1 MYPTVD
7 SGGDGNGFVVDYM
20 GRNRAYN
27 SHDGHD
33 YAFPDKPTGTPI
45 LAAASGTAYA
55 YSTAGL
61 GVIIRHD
68 NGYETIYWHLDRF
81 ESVFRGRV
89 DNGAGVRVE
98 AGTPIGTSGNTGRS
112 TGPHLHFE
120 VRYNG
125 KQVDPYGWY
134 GPGADPC
141 PQYAQ
146 CGVSVW
152 LWHDALSGTYDF
164 TRPSGGAP
172 VPDGVLTGPGTPTSP
187 GTPPGTVVN
196 PLPWTD
202 IDQATAPAKPV
213 QSDRSDPSAPIGT
226 LAVSPDPD
234 LRLLLHFDGSVV
246 PTIGQGQPLLN
257 AKKEAAPV
265 FETGQFDGAV
275 RVPRDGELAYVTEGN
290 LEAQRGT
297 VAVWAQ
303 IPKEYPDN
311 TTDRHYLWSTSA
323 YTDGAPYT
331 NTLALRHE
339 VVDGDAQW
347 NFWTVGPEGEE
358 HNLAVADTLEPGSW
372 HHFSVTWDR
381 RGGRKVL
388 YIDGTL
394 AKDVVNAS
402 LPTQF
407 GDQLQFGHF
416 AARYGASDAL
426 LDEAAT
432 WSRVLSPREIEH
444 LATRYDPYTRAAG
457 PIATARVVTGRTALF
472 DANAVDG
479 DGAVVTMHVQHNG
492 EAWSAPMPYY
502 DQYRWKLDRMEG
514 EQTFAVKYLD
524 ADNHAA
530 VVTTTLKLAPTLV
543 GKTDIAASS
552 EMTATLALNVVN
564 VDVPIEYAEVPFAWY
579 NQEIEMQVSQQSD
592 FSDTFWVPFE
602 PERTWTWQAEH
613 ERKLYVRFRDRLGRV
628 SEPVLVTPR

>member
-7 SGGDGNGFVVDYM
+7 HGGDGNGFVVDYL
-20 GRNRAYN
+20 GRNRPYN

-33 YAFPDKPTGTPI
+33 YAFPDKPIGTPI

-68 NGYETIYWHLDRF
+68 NGYETVYWHLDQF
-81 ESVFRGRV
+81 DAMFRGKV
-89 DNGAGVRVE
+89 DNGQGVRVE
-98 AGTPIGTSGNTGRS
+98 VGTPIGTSGNTGRS

-120 VRYNG
+120 VRYHG
-125 KQVDPYGWY
+125 KEVDPYGWY

-141 PQYAQ
+141 PQYAG

-164 TRPSGGAP
+164 TRPSGGAT
-172 VPDGVLTGPGTPTSP
+172 VPDGVLTGPGGPSS
-187 GTPPGTVVN
+187 PGTVVD

-202 IDQATAPAKPV
+202 VAQATASAKPTET
-213 QSDRSDPSAPIGT
+213 SRSHPSAPLGT

-234 LRLLLHFDGSVV
+234 LRLLLHFDGNVL
-246 PTIGQGQPLLN
+246 PTIGQGQPVVS
-257 AKKEAAPV
+257 AKQDAAPV

-275 RVPRDGELAYVTEGN
+275 RVPKDGELAYVTEGN

-297 VAVWAQ
+297 LAVWAQ
-303 IPKEYPDN
+303 IPSEYPDN

-323 YTDGAPYT
+323 YTDGTPYT
-331 NTLALRHE
+331 NTLALRRE
-339 VVDGDAQW
+339 VVGGAAQW
-347 NFWTVGPEGEE
+347 NFWTVGPKGEE
-358 HNLAVADTLEPGSW
+358 HNLSVVDTLAPGSW
-372 HHFSVTWDR
+372 HHFAVTWDR
-381 RGGRKVL
+381 RSGQKVL
-388 YIDGTL
+388 YIDG
-394 AKDVVNAS
+394 KVVKNVVNAV

-407 GDQLQFGHF
+407 GDRLQWGHF
-416 AARYGASDAL
+416 APSYGTSNAL

-432 WSRVLSPREIEH
+432 WSRVLSPREVEH
-444 LATRYDPYTRAAG
+444 LATRHDLYTRAAG

-472 DANAVDG
+472 DANAVDV
-479 DGAVVTMHVQHNG
+479 DGEVVTMHVQHNG
-492 EAWSAPMPYY
+492 GAWSAPMPYY
-502 DQYRWKLDRMEG
+502 DQYRWKLDRAEG

-524 ADNHAA
+524 ADNNET
-530 VVTTTLKLAPTLV
+530 VVTATLKLAPSLV
-543 GKTDIAASS
+543 GRSTVTASS
-552 EMTATLALNVVN
+552 EITTTLALDVVN
-564 VDVPIEYAEVPFAWY
+564 VNVPIEYAEVPWAWY
-579 NQEIEMQVSQQSD
+579 NQEIEMQVSQWSD
-592 FSDTFWVPFE
+592 FSDAFWVPFE
-602 PERTWTWQAEH
+602 PEQTWTWQAER